1 MTAKQKKEHKI
12 SHNSRNQIEGK
23 FGQAKNGYDLNRIA
37 AKYANTSASWIGA
50 IYFVMNILA
59 FAGGSFLAFFKDA
72 FPSFRGIIQQLIIAM
87 HQKQEEQQQICFSL
101 LYVKN

>member
-1 MTAKQKKEHKI
+1 
-12 SHNSRNQIEGK
+12 
-23 FGQAKNGYDLNRIA
+23 
-37 AKYANTSASWIGA
+37 
-50 IYFVMNILA
+50 MNILA